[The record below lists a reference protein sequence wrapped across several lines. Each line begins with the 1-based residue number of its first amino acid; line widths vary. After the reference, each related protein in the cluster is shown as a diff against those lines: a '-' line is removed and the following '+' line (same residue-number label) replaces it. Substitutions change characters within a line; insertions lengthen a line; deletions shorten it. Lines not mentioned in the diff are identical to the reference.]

1 MASDMSETSSMDSNQ
16 SPKSVKYCHCGSLI
30 KSRTSWTDMNPG
42 RRFEACD
49 NNQVNNFRLLGLCT
63 KLVLCSDFIV
73 MKNLIITKQKNRVG
87 EHYFRWLDKETCT
100 RGKNVVPGLLR
111 RIRMMETE
119 MRETEE
125 RKNVVVNTL
134 QSLEARN
141 LEMEGIIEENKKELD
156 YAVRDNRRL
165 RILLED
171 NMMRH
176 PQRECRMSMGAC
188 VLFMAIVMMMIM
200 VSNMSGK
207 CMGVRAVKPILELM

>member
-1 MASDMSETSSMDSNQ
+1 MESNQ

-30 KSRTSWTDMNPG
+30 KSRTSWTYMNPG

-49 NNQVNNFRLLGLCT
+49 NNH
-63 KLVLCSDFIV
+63 
-73 MKNLIITKQKNRVG
+73 KNRVG
-87 EHYFRWLDKETCT
+87 EHYFRWLNKETCT

-111 RIRMMETE
+111 RTRMMETE

-141 LEMEGIIEENKKELD
+141 LEMEGIIEENKELD
-156 YAVRDNRRL
+156 YAVKDNRRL
-165 RILLED
+165 RLLLED

-176 PQRECRMSMGAC
+176 RR
-188 VLFMAIVMMMIM
+188 
-200 VSNMSGK
+200 
-207 CMGVRAVKPILELM
+207 R

>member
-1 MASDMSETSSMDSNQ
+1 MASDMSETSSMKSNQ

-30 KSRTSWTDMNPG
+30 KSRTSWTDMNLG

-49 NNQVNNFRLLGLCT
+49 NNQ
-63 KLVLCSDFIV
+63 
-73 MKNLIITKQKNRVG
+73 
-87 EHYFRWLDKETCT
+87 ETCT
-100 RGKNVVPGLLR
+100 KGKNVVLGLLR

-119 MRETEE
+119 MREIEE
-125 RKNVVVNTL
+125 RKYVMVNTL

-141 LEMEGIIEENKKELD
+141 LEMEGIIEENKELD

-165 RILLED
+165 RLLLED

-176 PQRECRMSMGAC
+176 RQRECRMSMDAC

-207 CMGVRAVKPILELM
+207 YMGVRAVKSILELM

>member
-1 MASDMSETSSMDSNQ
+1 
-16 SPKSVKYCHCGSLI
+16 
-30 KSRTSWTDMNPG
+30 MNLG

-49 NNQVNNFRLLGLCT
+49 NN
-63 KLVLCSDFIV
+63 
-73 MKNLIITKQKNRVG
+73 QKNRVG

-100 RGKNVVPGLLR
+100 IGKNVMHGLLR

-134 QSLEARN
+134 QSLEAQN
-141 LEMEGIIEENKKELD
+141 LEMERIIEENKELD
-156 YAVRDNRRL
+156 YAVSDNRRL
-165 RILLED
+165 RLLLED

-176 PQRECRMSMGAC
+176 RQRECRMSMGAC
-188 VLFMAIVMMMIM
+188 VLFMVIVMMMIM

-207 CMGVRAVKPILELM
+207 CVGVRAVKTILELM